1 MLHHLSIFL
10 SLQQTRGQVLP
21 RPASLPTTPMMTFG
35 RCRRVYACRG
45 SVPYP
50 DAWKQCHAGEAPILF
65 LSISLLTVSL
75 SPFSLFRVSYSSLSI
90 YVSSLSLS
98 LSPSIPTSL
107 PFLSLSFILTIH
119 PYIYPSLTSIN
130 MTYLSHL

>member
-1 MLHHLSIFL
+1 MKLLRTSSFINDGQIEVTTGVLHHLSIFL

-65 LSISLLTVSL
+65 LSICLLTVSL
-75 SPFSLFRVSYSSLSI
+75 SPFSLFRVSYSSLV
-90 YVSSLSLS
+90 YF
-98 LSPSIPTSL
+98 T
-107 PFLSLSFILTIH
+107 FLFFL
-119 PYIYPSLTSIN
+119 
-130 MTYLSHL
+130 